1 MAMSEALARHEAELM
16 RVAELRK
23 LQEQDFKN
31 QVEMQDEIVRAEK
44 EQENFKKV
52 QLFAELGQQMREEQ

>member
-1 MAMSEALARHEAELM
+1 MAMSEALARHEAELL

-23 LQEQDFKN
+23 IQEKDFKA
-31 QVEMQDEIVRAEK
+31 QVEMQEEIVRAEK

-52 QLFAELGQQMREEQ
+52 QLF